1 MASSSGITVQAVQ
14 SIGLT
19 VSDANQAIDFFTGAF
34 DYTVVSDTV
43 ISGDQASYLYGVP
56 DAQVR
61 IVSLQLGQEN
71 IRLMQFLSGTGKPV
85 PTDSKSNDLWFQHF
99 AII

>member
-1 MASSSGITVQAVQ
+1 MASSSGVTIKAVQ

-19 VSDANQAIDFFTGAF
+19 VSDANAATDFFTGAF
-34 DYTVVSDTV
+34 DYKVTSDTT
-43 ISGDQASYLYGVP
+43 ISGDEASYLYGVP

-71 IRLMQFLSGTGKPV
+71 IRLMQF
-85 PTDSKSNDLWFQHF
+85 
-99 AII
+99 